1 MLLIAGGG
9 LNSTIAGLTNPFNAI
24 EEFKG
29 EYRCVASDLRNANTG
44 QSSGPL
50 EIDRPWDAYT
60 DDHLGVMDH
69 LGIDKFMV
77 MGFCIG
83 GPFIWNLLRR
93 APNRVVAAVLAQP
106 SGSRPEMRDLFYE
119 TNMKGWGPELVK
131 RRPEITMETVDKF
144 LTKMYRTN
152 ADFVFTVTRDFVRT
166 CQTPVLILPDDIPS
180 HPYAVA
186 MEAAMLA
193 PNAEVSMFPWKE
205 PKERIP
211 LAVRQI
217 RSFLRA
223 HRPHRLRRYRFTHRE
238 DRGIAYVATEQ
249 GFCSALVRRDLEQGS
264 CVGSRRNAG
273 RERRDPRPAGRH
285 ARAGGVPVLSCR
297 VSRGVSGR
305 QDSNRRHGR

>member
-1 MLLIAGGG
+1 MDPIRRNILATGAAATAMAAAPRVFAQQTAQGGAARFYEKGAVRIHFEEAGSGFPLLLIAGGG
-9 LNSTIAGLTNPFNAI
+9 LNSTISALARGPFNPI

-29 EYRCVASDLRNANTG
+29 EYRCIASDLRNANDG
-44 QSSGPL
+44 QSTGPL

-60 DDHLGVMDH
+60 DDHLGLMGH
-69 LGIDKFMV
+69 LGIDKFVV

-83 GPFIWNLLRR
+83 GPFIWNLLKR
-93 APNRVVAAVLAQP
+93 APDRIVAAVLAQP

-119 TNMKGWGPELVK
+119 NNMKNWGPELVK
-131 RRPEITMETVDKF
+131 RRPDITMETVDKF

-152 ADFVFTVTRDFVRT
+152 PDFVFTVTRDFVRN
-166 CQTPVLILPDDIPS
+166 CQTPVLILPDDIPA

-193 PNAEVSMFPWKE
+193 PKAEVSMFPWKE

-223 HRPHRLRRYRFTHRE
+223 HR
-238 DRGIAYVATEQ
+238 
-249 GFCSALVRRDLEQGS
+249 S
-264 CVGSRRNAG
+264 
-273 RERRDPRPAGRH
+273 
-285 ARAGGVPVLSCR
+285 
-297 VSRGVSGR
+297 
-305 QDSNRRHGR
+305 DSV

>member
-1 MLLIAGGG
+1 MDPMRRKMLRTAAAATAVAAAGKVLAQQSDQRPAGGSFYERGPVRIRYEVTGTGFPLLLIAGGG
-9 LNSTIAGLTNPFNAI
+9 LNSTIAGLRRGDPFHAI
-24 EEFKG
+24 DEFKG
-29 EYRCVASDLRNANTG
+29 EYRCVAADLRNANDG

-60 DDHLGVMDH
+60 DDHIGLMDH

-83 GPFIWNLLRR
+83 GPFIWNLLER

-119 TNMKGWGPELVK
+119 NNMKGWGPALTA
-131 RRPEITMETVDKF
+131 RRPDITMEMVDRF

-152 ADFVFTVTRDFVRT
+152 PDFVFTVTRDFVRR
-166 CQTPVLILPDDIPS
+166 CPTPLLILPDDIPA
-180 HPYAVA
+180 HPFAVA

-193 PNAEVSMFPWKE
+193 PRAEVSMFPWKE

-223 HRPHRLRRYRFTHRE
+223 HRMT
-238 DRGIAYVATEQ
+238 AT
-249 GFCSALVRRDLEQGS
+249 
-264 CVGSRRNAG
+264 
-273 RERRDPRPAGRH
+273 
-285 ARAGGVPVLSCR
+285 
-297 VSRGVSGR
+297 
-305 QDSNRRHGR
+305 